1 MSGVPA
7 ERRPLG
13 GCQECG
19 GLPTRRYAAG
29 TITRFMQPGLITN
42 LQRYS
47 LHDGP
52 GIRTT
57 VFLKGCPL
65 SCAWCHNPETL
76 SRRPEIMMV
85 ETRCV
90 RCGSCAAACP
100 NNHPVGAPPDILD
113 PLSAAAE
120 ADIACSLCGECVE
133 ACPTGARVMMG
144 RQMTV
149 PELLGQLVADRVFFE
164 ESGGGVTF
172 SGGEPLLQFE
182 FLTTALAACRECGLH
197 TAVDTSGFAPREQ
210 LLAVAGLADLILYDV
225 KTMDDARHREVTGVS
240 NRLILDN
247 LEALGRVHR
256 AIWLRVPIIPGVN
269 DGSAE
274 LEAVARFGATIT
286 GVRQVNLLP
295 YHQAGLGKRGR
306 LRHED
311 LREPFEAPTAARMEH
326 LAGIFRQ
333 AGLDTRIGG

>member
-1 MSGVPA
+1 MH
-7 ERRPLG
+7 L
-13 GCQECG
+13 
-19 GLPTRRYAAG
+19 
-29 TITRFMQPGLITN
+29 GLISN
-42 LQRYS
+42 FQRYS

-90 RCGSCAAACP
+90 RCGTCVAACP
-100 NNHPVGAPPDILD
+100 NGRPVGAPDAIVAASPDA
-113 PLSAAAE
+113 PNAE
-120 ADIACSLCGECVE
+120 ASCSLCGECVE
-133 ACPTGARVMMG
+133 ACPTGARVMIG

-149 PELLGQLVADRVFFE
+149 PELMDQLLADRVFFG

-182 FLTTALAACRECGLH
+182 FLQAALTACRERGLR

-210 LLAVAGLADLILYDV
+210 LLAVAALADLILYDV
-225 KTMDDARHREVTGVS
+225 KTMDDAHHREIAGVP
-240 NRLILDN
+240 NRLILEN
-247 LEALGRVHR
+247 LEALGRVHP

-269 DGSAE
+269 DSPAA
-274 LEAVARFGATIT
+274 LEAIARFGAGIP
-286 GVRQVNLLP
+286 GVRQINLLP
-295 YHQAGLGKRGR
+295 YHQTGLSKRRR

-311 LREPFEAPTAARMEH
+311 FREPFATPTAERMEH